1 MQYNK
6 NLTERRKNMA
16 QNQYRIVA
24 YVNNVKTEVIISAN
38 STYDAKALFMAQY
51 AGAKVTIWNVTGP
64 LR

>member
-1 MQYNK
+1 
-6 NLTERRKNMA
+6 MA

-38 STYDAKALFMAQY
+38 STADAKKLFMAQY

-64 LR
+64 LH

>member
-1 MQYNK
+1 
-6 NLTERRKNMA
+6 MA

-51 AGAKVTIWNVTGP
+51 SGAKVTIWNVTGP